1 MADTRALLWQVRY
14 DIVWVMNAGFE
25 FIPSGTVTSP
35 NGFTAGATSAGIKKE
50 KILDLA
56 ILASEVPCVAAGLLT
71 RNRIKAAPVVLC
83 QQRLSGGK
91 ATGVVINSGCA
102 NACTGEQGLVD
113 AEEMARLAAAAIGT
127 SPGQVLAAS
136 TGVIGQM
143 LPMERLRQGM
153 KQIKLSRDGGHEL
166 ARAIMTTDTA
176 PKEVA
181 VRVKDGG
188 YIIGG
193 VAKGSGML
201 HPDLATFLCFLTTDA
216 RVAPG
221 FLQSALK
228 TATDV
233 SFNMVSIDGD
243 TSTNDTL
250 LLLANGRAGNK
261 VISSGTA
268 QAEVFQ
274 QALEGLCIH
283 LAKAIARDGEGATKL
298 FEVTVQGAPDRAA
311 ARQVA
316 RTIVSSPLVK
326 SAIYG
331 NDPNWG
337 RIVAAAGR
345 SGVEVV
351 ESKIDLHLNTIC
363 LVKAGRPQPFDH
375 AQAVK
380 HLSQPEVSFT
390 LNLNLGNGRAVAWG
404 CDLTEEYVKINSHY
418 TT

>member
-1 MADTRALLWQVRY
+1 
-14 DIVWVMNAGFE
+14 MNAGFE

-35 NGFTAGATSAGIKKE
+35 DGFTAGATSAGIKKE

-56 ILASEVPCVAAGLLT
+56 ILASEVPCDAAGLFT

-83 QQRLSGGK
+83 QQRLSGRK
-91 ATGVVINSGCA
+91 ATGVVVNSGCA
-102 NACTGEQGLVD
+102 NACTGEQGLTD
-113 AEEMARLAAAAIGT
+113 AEEMAALAATVVGTAA
-127 SPGQVLAAS
+127 GQVLVAS

-143 LPMERLRQGM
+143 MPMERLRAGM
-153 KQIKLSRDGGHEL
+153 KQIALSRDGGHEL
-166 ARAIMTTDTA
+166 ARAIMTTDTV

-181 VRVKDGG
+181 VRVNGGG

-193 VAKGSGML
+193 AAKGAGML

-216 RVAPG
+216 RVDASC
-221 FLQSALK
+221 LQSALQQ
-228 TATDV
+228 AADV

-250 LLLANGRAGNK
+250 LLLANGLAGNE
-261 VISSGTA
+261 VISAGTGQA
-268 QAEVFQ
+268 QAFQ

-283 LAKAIARDGEGATKL
+283 LAKAIARDGEGATKM

-316 RTIVSSPLVK
+316 RTVVSSPLVK
-326 SAIYG
+326 AAIYG

-337 RIVAAAGR
+337 RILAAAGR
-345 SGVEVV
+345 SGVEIV
-351 ESKIDLHLNTIC
+351 ESRIDLYLSDIC
-363 LVKAGRPQPFDH
+363 LLKAGRPQPFDR
-375 AQAVK
+375 AEAVK
-380 HLSQPEVSFT
+380 HIDRPEVTFI
-390 LNLNLGNGRAVAWG
+390 LNLNLGSGSAVAWG
-404 CDLTEEYVKINSHY
+404 CDLTEDYAEINSHY

>member
-1 MADTRALLWQVRY
+1 VADTRALLWQVRY

-56 ILASEVPCVAAGLLT
+56 ILASEVPCVAVGLLT

-143 LPMERLRQGM
+143 LPMERLRHGM

-193 VAKGSGML
+193 VAKGAGML

-221 FLQSALK
+221 FLQAALK
-228 TATDV
+228 PAADV

-351 ESKIDLHLNTIC
+351 ESKIDLHLNIIC

-404 CDLTEEYVKINSHY
+404 CDLTEEYVKINSQY